1 MSDRLSV
8 ILTELRERFSPRT
21 EVAELEAYLSSMGFD
36 RGQIGTIVSLFM
48 SDPEGPTTEIGGVPA
63 ARAALRV
70 IGPHEQGR
78 FQPEAWGLLLSL
90 RVSGVISAR
99 DLEDVIERALAHS
112 EGRVTPEDVRTTLEA
127 AGIESG
133 MAGPGQGII
142 H

>member
-8 ILTELRERFSPRT
+8 ILTELRERFAPET
-21 EVAELEAYLSSMGFD
+21 DVAEVEAYLSSEGFD
-36 RGQIGTIVSLFM
+36 RGQIGKIVSAFLANL
-48 SDPEGPTTEIGGVPA
+48 EGRPTAADAAAPA
-63 ARAALRV
+63 SFRV

-90 RVSGVISAR
+90 RVSGVISAY
-99 DLEDVIERALAHS
+99 DLEDVIELILSHI
-112 EGRVTPEDVRTTLEA
+112 EGRVSPEDVRSALES

-133 MAGPGQGII
+133 IPGPGQGFI